1 MELVMK
7 AIIYKE
13 KNAALVNSNG
23 LTEANM
29 LENLTIIIYTEKEHI
44 LGAIKEYSKEI
55 GKIIRWMGKEFL
67 FGQIGEN
74 TQASI
79 KMTKNTV
86 TESSNGIL
94 TFYNLLIYL
103 LNIFIHI
110 FKSK

>member
-29 LENLTIIIYTEKEHI
+29 LENFTIIIYTVKEHI

-55 GKIIRWMGKEFL
+55 GKIIRWMGKENF
-67 FGQIGEN
+67 FGQMGEN
-74 TQASI
+74 TLVVI
-79 KMTKNTV
+79 KMTKKKDMV
-86 TESSNGIL
+86 FSNGK
-94 TFYNLLIYL
+94 Y
-103 LNIFIHI
+103 
-110 FKSK
+110 